1 MVRGSMGEV
10 NNRLHDIGDF
20 SKASRELSIIIV
32 GLKRELAA
40 KGEEK
45 MELRT
50 ELKRASARVAEV
62 KSKLS
67 AAAKETFELSHA
79 NRYSCPFRSHLEEQL
94 RKEFNSTDRFNR
106 TCAIVKRS
114 AT

>member
-67 AAAKETFELSHA
+67 AAAKETLELSHA
-79 NRYSCPFRSHLEEQL
+79 NRYSCLGWGLHR
-94 RKEFNSTDRFNR
+94 
-106 TCAIVKRS
+106 
-114 AT
+114 